1 MAIKFDY
8 HKERYTQPTM
18 LQLRFRDDT
27 VNEIGVDEAGR
38 GSFFGPLMAGAVL
51 WPPQSTWTPEIEKL
65 SHEIR
70 DSKKIAPKKR
80 ERIADDIKRLA
91 TASAVGHVM
100 PEELDTNG
108 VTWANQE
115 AFRRALAGL
124 GTSFTSSE
132 DRVLIDG
139 ELSIHGYE
147 GEQHTI
153 VDGDALFLSIA
164 AASILAKVEHDR
176 WIGTWCDSNSD
187 IADRYALRTSKGY
200 GTAAHRAGLI
210 AHGATALH
218 RRTFIRK
225 YVSADQAL
233 PKPTVIVQGYTK
245 NKNTNTISTMVDL
258 DKCMIRL

>member
-1 MAIKFDY
+1 
-8 HKERYTQPTM
+8 M
-18 LQLRFRDDT
+18 LQLRFREDT
-27 VNEIGVDEAGR
+27 VHEIGVDEAGR

-51 WPPQSTWTPEIEKL
+51 WPSRNTWTPEIEKL

-70 DSKKIAPKKR
+70 DSKKISPKKR
-80 ERIADDIKRLA
+80 ERIADDIKRLSVA
-91 TASAVGHVM
+91 FAVGHVM

-124 GTSFTSSE
+124 GTSFTSSK

-139 ELSIHGYE
+139 ELSIHGFD

-176 WIGTWCDSNSD
+176 WIVSWCDTNSD

-225 YVSADQAL
+225 YVPDSQSL
-233 PKPTVIVQGYTK
+233 PKPNVIVKGYTK
-245 NKNTNTISTMVDL
+245 HTNTTSTSVDL
-258 DKCMIRL
+258 DTCMIRLPAKVVPK

>member
-1 MAIKFDY
+1 
-8 HKERYTQPTM
+8 M
-18 LQLRFRDDT
+18 LQTRFKEDT
-27 VNEIGVDEAGR
+27 VVEVGIDEAGR
-38 GSFFGPLMAGAVL
+38 GSFFGPIMAGAVV
-51 WPPQSTWTPEIEKL
+51 WPPQSSWTPEIEKL
-65 SHEIR
+65 SLELR

-91 TASAVGHVM
+91 VAWHVGSVSNT
-100 PEELDTNG
+100 EIDEQG
-108 VTWANQE
+108 ITWANQE
-115 AFRRALAGL
+115 AFRRAVTGL
-124 GTSFTSSE
+124 RDQKGLKGIQDE
-132 DRVLIDG
+132 KRLLIDG
-139 ELSIHGYE
+139 ELTIHGYD
-147 GEQHTI
+147 GEQHVI
-153 VDGDALFLSIA
+153 VDGDAIYMSIA